1 MQEREKIR
9 QRIDAL
15 KLVLNSLIEDGAE
28 YKKIY
33 FVSLLIDK
41 LSNKL
46 YFPAKKNA
54 R

>member
-1 MQEREKIR
+1 MTKKKEIQK
-9 QRIDAL
+9 RIDAL
-15 KLVLNSLIEDGAE
+15 KLVLNSLIEEGAE

-46 YFPAKKNA
+46 YYSAERKA
-54 R
+54 